1 MEAHTNVDIIVD
13 LDELKQMLDARLP
26 RVFAGESVSSLASV
40 WPDTDPHGPQPWRIP
55 PGKTS
60 A

>member
-1 MEAHTNVDIIVD
+1 MEAHTHVDIIVD

-26 RVFAGESVSSLASV
+26 QVFAGASVSSLASV
-40 WPDTDPHGPQPWRIP
+40 WPDTKPNGPQPWRIP
-55 PGKTS
+55 PGKGK